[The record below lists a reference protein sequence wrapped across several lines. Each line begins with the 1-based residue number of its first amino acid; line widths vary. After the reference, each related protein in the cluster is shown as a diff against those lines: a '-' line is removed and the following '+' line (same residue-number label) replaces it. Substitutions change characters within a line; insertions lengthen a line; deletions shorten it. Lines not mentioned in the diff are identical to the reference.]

1 MCGIKAEVIS
11 RAETKLH
18 GCNVVF
24 KNKLNVF
31 AEFTFA
37 NLTLF
42 PSTHK
47 KYIVQHL

>member
-1 MCGIKAEVIS
+1 MCGIKGEVIPC
-11 RAETKLH
+11 AETKLY
-18 GCNVVF
+18 GCNVVY

-31 AEFTFA
+31 PEFTFA

-47 KYIVQHL
+47 KYSVQHL